1 MRLLNYNFVDIMI
14 LISSLVEGGAEKAT
28 VNLVRNFIDQG
39 FKVDLILFWREGVYF
54 DFLPKAVRVI
64 SLSMNSSNIVH
75 HSRLYRVFRFIFHRE
90 LKSVRLDFLMKLD
103 KLRKRIRSYFG
114 QKSQGL
120 ERWNPYVLRL
130 ADYLRETR
138 PKALLAVMTEANLVA
153 IKAKQLAHV
162 PSHLVLSERTTSSL
176 YLQEHPRGDFMK
188 RCIRE
193 FYPKADIVVAVSKG
207 VAEDLVENF
216 GLPPE
221 KVRVIYNP
229 VMVSEVQRMAAEEV
243 DHPWFKPDQP
253 PVILGVGRLVP
264 AKDFPTLLRAFSLVR
279 QVRPARLVILG
290 EGKGEE
296 RPKLERIAYQLGI
309 QNDVLMPGFVKNPYA
324 FMAKSAVFVLSSAYE
339 GCPNVVIEALACG
352 CPVVSTDCRS
362 GPREILDGGRYG
374 RLVSVGDVEGL
385 ARAILETLENPN
397 MPADKEARIR
407 RAMDFSIDKIAN
419 QYLETLG
426 LKK

>member
-1 MRLLNYNFVDIMI
+1 MRRSNFNSIDIAI
-14 LISSLVEGGAEKAT
+14 LITNLGGGGAERAA
-28 VNLVRNFIDQG
+28 VNLARGFIEHG

-54 DFLPKAVRVI
+54 NFLPKEVHVI
-64 SLSMNSSNIVH
+64 SLDANTSNIVYR
-75 HSRLYRVFRFIFHRE
+75 SRLYRTFCSIFHRE
-90 LKSVRLDFLMKLD
+90 LKSIHLDFLLKLD
-103 KLRKRIRSYFG
+103 KLRKKIRSYFG

-120 ERWNPYVLRL
+120 KRWNPYVLRL
-130 ADYLRETR
+130 ADYLRETH
-138 PKALLAVMTEANLVA
+138 PKALLAIMTIPNLVA
-153 IKAKQLAHV
+153 VKAKQLAHV
-162 PSHLVLSERTTSSL
+162 PFNLALCEQNTPSL
-176 YLQEHPRGDFMK
+176 YFQGHPRGDFMK
-188 RCIRE
+188 GCIRE

-243 DHPWFKPDQP
+243 DHPWFKPGQP

-264 AKDFPTLLRAFSLVR
+264 QKDFPTLLRAFSLVR

-290 EGKGEE
+290 EGEE
-296 RPKLERIAYQLGI
+296 RPKLEQIAYQLGI

-339 GCPNVVIEALACG
+339 GFGNVIVEALLCG

-362 GPREILDGGRYG
+362 GPREILEGGRYG

-397 MPADKEARIR
+397 KPADKEARIR
-407 RAMDFSIDKIAN
+407 RALEFSLDKIVS
-419 QYLETLG
+419 QYLKALSLE
-426 LKK
+426 